1 VGTVAA
7 LTRAVERRDPYARGH
22 ADRVTELAVAI
33 GRRLEVVGERLEELR
48 LGARLHDVGKL
59 AVAHGVLLKPGALT
73 TSELVQIRAHPRV
86 GARLVGA
93 SDDLRG
99 ALPYVLYH
107 HERWDG
113 GGYPEGHAGAAIPL
127 GARILAVADAFDA
140 MTCDRPYRRAR
151 PVGHAL
157 AELFRCAGSQFDPEV
172 VGAFLEAWEAG
183 EIETLVPAA
192 AAAS

>member
-1 VGTVAA
+1 VGSVAA

-22 ADRVTELAVAI
+22 AERVTELALAV
-33 GRRLEVVGERLEELR
+33 GRRLGLIGEVLEELR

-59 AVAHGVLLKPGALT
+59 AVAHAVLLKPGALT
-73 TSELVQIRAHPRV
+73 TSELVQIRAHPRA

-93 SDDLRG
+93 SDGLRG

-113 GGYPEGHAGAAIPL
+113 GGYPEGRSGEAIPL

-151 PVGHAL
+151 PIGHAL
-157 AELFRCAGSQFDPEV
+157 AELFRCAGSQFDPKV
-172 VGAFLEAWEAG
+172 VGAFLESWEAG
-183 EIETLVPAA
+183 ELEVLVPAA
-192 AAAS
+192 AAS

>member
-22 ADRVTELAVAI
+22 ADRVTDLAVAI
-33 GRRLEVVGERLEELR
+33 GRRLGFEGERLEELR

-59 AVAHGVLLKPGALT
+59 AVSARVLLKAGALT
-73 TSELVQIRAHPRV
+73 TGELLQIRAHPSA
-86 GARLVGA
+86 GARLVA
-93 SDDLRG
+93 SDDELRN

-113 GGYPEGHAGAAIPL
+113 GGYPEGRAGDAIPL
-127 GARILAVADAFDA
+127 GARIIGVADAFDA
-140 MTCDRPYRRAR
+140 MTSDRPYRRAL
-151 PVGHAL
+151 PVGQAL

-172 VGAFLEAWEAG
+172 VSAFLAAWEDGDVVAAA
-183 EIETLVPAA
+183 PAA
-192 AAAS
+192 AVS